1 VKQPTVRDR
10 SDADPN
16 LGTVTGRTDLSSG
29 YAAPPTAQVP
39 GCDPGE
45 KCVAE
50 KAERPVTAFPNGS
63 GPLTSRDTSPSSV
76 VNKNAHADLTTS
88 RLATGPAVSNPQIG
102 FRNGNRS

>member
-50 KAERPVTAFPNGS
+50 KAQKPVTANPVSGS
-63 GPLTSRDTSPSSV
+63 LSTQP
-76 VNKNAHADLTTS
+76 VNTQASKAGALVDLTTTKI
-88 RLATGPAVSNPQIG
+88 ATGPAIANP
-102 FRNGNRS
+102 NLGNRNSRS

>member
-16 LGTVTGRTDLSSG
+16 VGTVTGRTDLSSG

-50 KAERPVTAFPNGS
+50 KAQKPVTAHPDGA
-63 GPLTSRDTSPSSV
+63 GPVTSLPVGAAPV
-76 VNKNAHADLTTS
+76 VNKGALMDLTTNK
-88 RLATGPAVSNPQIG
+88 LARGPAVSNPQLG
-102 FRNGNRS
+102 YRNPRS